1 MRLFCIGMLLLLA
14 SCSAQPQYLDAPLY
28 MPPKP
33 VLPSIEAKELLCL
46 SEPAYKAL
54 VKRDLLLQQHI
65 EKLRL
70 IIKSTHDVGGA

>member
-1 MRLFCIGMLLLLA
+1 MRLFCIFLLLLLA
-14 SCSAQPQYLDAPLY
+14 SCSAQPEYINAPLY

-33 VLPSIEAKELLCL
+33 ILPSIEEKELLCL

-70 IIKSTHDVGGA
+70 IIKNNNSTHS

>member
-1 MRLFCIGMLLLLA
+1 MKLNFIFLLLLLA
-14 SCSAQPQYLDAPLY
+14 SCSAQPQYIDAPLY
-28 MPPKP
+28 MPPIP
-33 VLPSIEAKELLCL
+33 LLPAIEDKELLCL

-70 IIKSTHDVGGA
+70 IIKSTHDEGGA